1 MDPLIKKT
9 TSQKKR
15 IKGND
20 LFTVFINHT
29 CTAYTA
35 GFPSLR
41 FVPQP
46 FTRSVVKFCSFCTG
60 IEQLHILCF
69 RMLFVLYGINV
80 YRVIALGDDQNS
92 FSCPLFFS
100 MYLKA
105 QTYKQDST
113 LK

>member
-9 TSQKKR
+9 SQKRR

-20 LFTVFINHT
+20 LLTVFINHT

-46 FTRSVVKFCSFCTG
+46 FSRSVVKFCSFCTG
-60 IEQLHILCF
+60 REQLDILCF
-69 RMLFVLYGINV
+69 RIPFVLYGINV
-80 YRVIALGDDQNS
+80 YRVIARGDDQNS
-92 FSCPLFFS
+92 FCFFRPHGCR
-100 MYLKA
+100 
-105 QTYKQDST
+105 
-113 LK
+113 